1 MRQDS
6 WKTQCSWRHYQL
18 EKWVLNTQVCNDNML
33 RNNFWKA
40 LILAMGSKFGPNNL
54 GAHFFNLMRTL
65 RTLCFLNV
73 ASSHDSICFLTSLLL
88 FSSYLL
94 SSLSTTLLLPFL
106 SSHLYLWILE
116 KKAFSIGQPL
126 SRDAKKLELI
136 LEQTKTTTTK
146 NERQSSLWIGA

>member
-1 MRQDS
+1 MQTILKNHQIILTLGTVNS
-6 WKTQCSWRHYQL
+6 GPIIWVSIFFQL
-18 EKWVLNTQVCNDNML
+18 
-33 RNNFWKA
+33 
-40 LILAMGSKFGPNNL
+40 I
-54 GAHFFNLMRTL
+54 RTS

-73 ASSHDSICFLTSLLL
+73 ASSHDSIFFLTSLLL

-146 NERQSSLWIGA
+146 NERQTSFRIRT